1 MKQHRFTLN
10 HTIMETNPLDTPGN
24 TPPSNNI
31 PANTTPDFPA
41 FAPTPDSAN
50 MPAKLDRDGN
60 VDLTNLTP
68 QEVSKYKDI
77 SKSLEPSDVN
87 SILNYGADAEKSME
101 KYSNDFLASV
111 RTYNSGDVGG
121 LINELLTELNYIDV
135 DEIEKSGV
143 KSFLSKIPF
152 LKNLVVDVKK
162 IFQKY
167 DLVVTNIDKITQK
180 IKAGRLNSLKD
191 NSSLQTMFENNVN
204 YIHQMEEL
212 IISGQLKYEELSVKL
227 AEMEGRPA
235 DYQDYEIADL
245 RDFVSR
251 LDKRLADMKIVRF
264 IMMQS
269 LAQIRL
275 VQNNNTS
282 VAEKAQSIISTTI
295 PVWKNQLTIAVALQ
309 RQKANVEMQKKI
321 SDTTNTILQKNADM
335 LKQNSIDVA
344 KENEKTVVSLDTL
357 KKTTASLI
365 ETLDEVKK
373 IHQEGEKSRRVLD
386 TELKNLETELKKNVT
401 QIQ

>member
-1 MKQHRFTLN
+1 
-10 HTIMETNPLDTPGN
+10 METNAQDLSNITPV
-24 TPPSNNI
+24 
-31 PANTTPDFPA
+31 
-41 FAPTPDSAN
+41 
-50 MPAKLDRDGN
+50 KLDKEGN
-60 VDLTNLTP
+60 ADVTALNPD
-68 QEVSKYKDI
+68 EVKKYNEI
-77 SKSLEPSDVN
+77 NRSLVPEDVN
-87 SILNYGADAEKSME
+87 SILNFGADAQNSME
-101 KYSNDFLASV
+101 KYSNDFLTSV
-111 RTYNSGDVGG
+111 RTYNSGEVGG

-135 DEIEKSGV
+135 SELEQSGMR
-143 KSFLSKIPF
+143 SFISRIPF

-167 DLVVTNIDKITQK
+167 DVVVNNIDKITNK

-191 NSSLQTMFENNVN
+191 NSSLQTMFESNVS

-212 IISGQLKYEELSVKL
+212 IIAGQLKYTELNVKL

-235 DYQDYEIADL
+235 DYEDYEIADL
-245 RDFVSR
+245 RDFTSR

-282 VAEKAQSIISTTI
+282 IAEKAQSIISTTI

-309 RQKANVEMQKKI
+309 RQKANVDMQKKI

-344 KENEKTVVSLDTL
+344 KENEKTVVSLETL

-373 IHQEGEKSRRVLD
+373 IHEEGEKGRRVLD

-401 QIQ
+401 QVK

>member
-1 MKQHRFTLN
+1 MLN
-10 HTIMETNPLDTPGN
+10 HKIMETNALE
-24 TPPSNNI
+24 PSNNVPENSI
-31 PANTTPDFPA
+31 
-41 FAPTPDSAN
+41 
-50 MPAKLDRDGN
+50 PAKLDKEGN
-60 VDLTNLTP
+60 VDLTSLSP
-68 QEVSKYKDI
+68 QEISKYTDLN
-77 SKSLEPSDVN
+77 KSLQPSDVN
-87 SILNYGADAEKSME
+87 SILNYGADAQNSME
-101 KYSNDFLASV
+101 KYSNEFLASV
-111 RTYNSGDVGG
+111 RTYNSGDVGV

-135 DEIEKSGV
+135 SELEQSGF
-143 KSFLSKIPF
+143 KSFISKIPF

-162 IFQKY
+162 LFQKY
-167 DLVVTNIDKITQK
+167 DVVVNNIDKITNK

-191 NSSLQTMFENNVN
+191 NSSLQTMFESNVN

-212 IISGQLKYEELSVKL
+212 IISGQLKYNELSVKL

-235 DYQDYEIADL
+235 DFEDYEIADL

-282 VAEKAQSIISTTI
+282 IAEKAQSIISTTI

-309 RQKANVEMQKKI
+309 RQKANVEMQKKV

-344 KENEKTVVSLDTL
+344 KENEKTVVSLETL
-357 KKTTASLI
+357 KMTTASLI
-365 ETLDEVKK
+365 STLDEVKK
-373 IHQEGEKSRRVLD
+373 IHEEGGKSRRVLD

-401 QIQ
+401 QVK

>member
-1 MKQHRFTLN
+1 
-10 HTIMETNPLDTPGN
+10 MEINQNAAQSLT
-24 TPPSNNI
+24 
-31 PANTTPDFPA
+31 
-41 FAPTPDSAN
+41 
-50 MPAKLDRDGN
+50 PAKIDKDGN
-60 VDLTNLTP
+60 VDLTVLSAEDE
-68 QEVSKYKDI
+68 QKYREI

-87 SILNYGADAEKSME
+87 SILNYGVEAQNSME
-101 KYSNDFLASV
+101 KYSNDFLSSV
-111 RTYNSGDVGG
+111 RTYNSGEVGG

-135 DEIEKSGV
+135 AELEQSGF
-143 KSFLSKIPF
+143 KSFISKIPF

-162 IFQKY
+162 LFQKY
-167 DLVVTNIDKITQK
+167 DVVVNNIDKITNK
-180 IKAGRLNSLKD
+180 VKAGRLNSIKD
-191 NSSLQTMFENNVN
+191 NSSLQTMFDSNVG

-212 IISGQLKYEELSVKL
+212 IISGQLKYNELSTKL

-245 RDFVSR
+245 RDFISR

-264 IMMQS
+264 IMLQS
-269 LAQIRL
+269 LAQIRV

-282 VAEKAQSIISTTI
+282 IAEKAQSIVSTTI

-321 SDTTNTILQKNADM
+321 SDTTNTILQKNAEM

-357 KKTTASLI
+357 KRTTQSLI
-365 ETLDEVKK
+365 ETLNEVKK
-373 IHQEGEKSRRVLD
+373 IHEDGAQSRRVLD
-386 TELKNLETELKKNVT
+386 GELKTLETELKKNVT
-401 QIQ
+401 RVN